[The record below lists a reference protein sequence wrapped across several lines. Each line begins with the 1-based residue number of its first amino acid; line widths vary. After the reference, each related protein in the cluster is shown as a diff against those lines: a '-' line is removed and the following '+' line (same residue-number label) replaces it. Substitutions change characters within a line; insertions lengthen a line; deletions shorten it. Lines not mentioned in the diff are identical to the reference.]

1 MGFTF
6 IDLDVLLD
14 CLYRDCT
21 FRRFFNFH
29 HTHYAM
35 SHHFI
40 KFSGVHYRYAD
51 GTEALK
57 GITFQINHGER
68 VALLGLNGSG
78 KSTLLL
84 HTNGLLLP
92 SEGEVNVGGI
102 PLTEKTA
109 PVVRKSVGMIFQNP
123 DDMLFMPTIY
133 DDVAFG
139 PRNMLLP
146 EEEVSR
152 RVNKSLQATG
162 LSEVSQKSAFQLSG
176 GQRRGAAI
184 ASVLSM
190 EPDILV
196 LDEPT
201 SNLDIKARRNLIDIL
216 DSFRHTILVATHDLD
231 MARELCRRAIYIK
244 DGMIEADGPVY
255 EITENYISESTSCPD
270 KTL

>member
-84 HTNGLLLP
+84 HTNG
-92 SEGEVNVGGI
+92 
-102 PLTEKTA
+102 
-109 PVVRKSVGMIFQNP
+109 
-123 DDMLFMPTIY
+123 LFMPTIY

-231 MARELCRRAIYIK
+231 MARELCQRTIYIK

-255 EITENYISESTSCPD
+255 EITEKYISESTSCPD